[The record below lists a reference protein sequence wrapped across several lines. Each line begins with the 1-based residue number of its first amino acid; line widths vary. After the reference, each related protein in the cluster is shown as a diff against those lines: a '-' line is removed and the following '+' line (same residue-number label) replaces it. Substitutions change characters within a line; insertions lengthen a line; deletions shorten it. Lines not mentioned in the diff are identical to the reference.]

1 MNSHHQEEQKQ
12 SAARHSVSFA
22 GSKNNFDLRES
33 SFHQVDSQEK
43 AGQASKGKNER
54 STSGIS
60 NQMDSLSVLSND
72 GVMTRF
78 QRKQSSI
85 GAQQDMSS
93 PQREKSFGQDS
104 YDEDTNDYLKR
115 EDGHRSKKEIL
126 RRGRAIRNLSES
138 SKRQLLDSDLSRE
151 QIVSKLSEELLTK
164 EEVMDRRLS
173 DFSKLR
179 FKYDSTMS
187 DLKAA
192 NEELVEKRASV

>member
-1 MNSHHQEEQKQ
+1 M
-12 SAARHSVSFA
+12 
-22 GSKNNFDLRES
+22 
-33 SFHQVDSQEK
+33 
-43 AGQASKGKNER
+43 
-54 STSGIS
+54 
-60 NQMDSLSVLSND
+60 
-72 GVMTRF
+72 
-78 QRKQSSI
+78 
-85 GAQQDMSS
+85 
-93 PQREKSFGQDS
+93 
-104 YDEDTNDYLKR
+104 
-115 EDGHRSKKEIL
+115 